1 VNTGCATSGL
11 RQQPLTAAPA
21 GAPAAVRRGDSRRAP
36 VRARLT
42 ASWRGG
48 YQRYI
53 RVLNSTINPAD
64 STACQ
69 SKFNLL
75 HLSQLRQQLMNTGEF
90 ADGAKGV
97 PS

>member
-1 VNTGCATSGL
+1 MMTGCIQL
-11 RQQPLTAAPA
+11 QVAPA
-21 GAPAAVRRGDSRRAP
+21 TLNRISSRSAGSVKRGQSRRAP
-36 VRARLT
+36 ARARLT

-53 RVLNSTINPAD
+53 QTLNLTINPAD

-75 HLSQLRQQLMNTGEF
+75 QINR
-90 ADGAKGV
+90 GV
-97 PS
+97 VSGL